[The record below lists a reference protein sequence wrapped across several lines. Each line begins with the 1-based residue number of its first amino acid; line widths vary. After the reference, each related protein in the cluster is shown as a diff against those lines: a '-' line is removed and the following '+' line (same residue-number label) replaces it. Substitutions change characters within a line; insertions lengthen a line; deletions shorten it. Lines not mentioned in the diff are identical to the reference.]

1 MRRLTLMLIVAFT
14 VSLGAL
20 AADIDQAR
28 ATAPGS
34 AVSTP
39 RSTVRVL
46 DRGASPRQRLRYAWT
61 VGQKE
66 AMQIDLSM
74 ATDMAL
80 GLSPGGDVQLPT
92 MRMTTTNEVVEARPD
107 GTWVLQQVI
116 HEAGVP
122 LGESDGIIDMETA
135 EASLAP
141 LVGAT
146 WRLRV
151 DARGNLDESET
162 IPPPSM
168 DPAQAESLERNT
180 RTMEGAL
187 LALPRERVGVGAIWR
202 IDESFA
208 SDMGFTVKQVRR
220 VKLLGIDGDVVHVG
234 VTVRQLASNQRLQ
247 IPDAPEGF
255 EMRIDDHVAKGRG
268 SGVID
273 LGAVAHQT
281 AQDLRSTTEM
291 TARMGKQVE
300 TLIMRITIDTSTTP
314 VPLDQVPEPRPFT
327 PGDAT
332 PSTTRHEVVEEGI
345 AVSFPS
351 HWTVGPTNPEDHPWL
366 YPDEPT
372 EDPGWYDILIASG
385 EAQRCT
391 VEDDTAWIASPPAWT
406 TLEQV
411 VGHELSWMGRD
422 ADIDSTSSRYYELA
436 AGRVARIDVDWAS
449 GLTETYYWFRNGRRF
464 IELDCWS
471 NQPPDDRW
479 YSVAASFD
487 FLGEQPATEMPLDYI
502 RAPRTPPD
510 GSSALPPGV
519 FSLAGPGLS
528 VDLPSGWEAREVTAD
543 GDHGPLGPVLAADL
557 PYQVPLLRLDEPDSG
572 AFCALADITRLAE
585 HLGWADR
592 RDAGY
597 AQRDELRRAAGYHD
611 PRMLFV
617 DLPLGEAVAISA
629 LASDDRAY
637 DSYIIEAPDAWL
649 HLACWSPGTVGH
661 HWRSVADA
669 LGPAGDAE
677 PGEVSIEVFASD
689 PDGVLVGDF
698 QVGDIVAIGAAGE
711 WCASAV
717 DGDCGGPEGVR
728 DQHAEVYAD
737 YRIGALLALQSG
749 ADRPQ
754 LVADGTTID
763 ITSAGPLRLFFNDNH
778 CCYADNQGSD
788 WVHLLSVD

>member
-1 MRRLTLMLIVAFT
+1 MRRLTLLLGLAFT
-14 VSLGAL
+14 FSLGIP
-20 AADIDQAR
+20 AAGTTQASPSDP
-28 ATAPGS
+28 ASTVTAP
-34 AVSTP
+34 
-39 RSTVRVL
+39 RSSVKVL
-46 DRGASPRQRLRYAWT
+46 DRGASPRRQLRYAWT

-66 AMQIDLSM
+66 AVQIDYSM

-92 MRMTTTNEVVEARPD
+92 MRMITTNEVVEARPD

-116 HEAGVP
+116 HDAGVP

-135 EASLAP
+135 EASLAS

-151 DARGNLDESET
+151 DARGILSESET
-162 IPPPSM
+162 IPPPGM
-168 DPAQAESLERNT
+168 DPAQAQSLERNT

-202 IDESFA
+202 IDESFVG
-208 SDMGFTVKQVRR
+208 DMGFAVKQVRR
-220 VKLLGIDGDVVHVG
+220 VKLLGIDGDTVRIG
-234 VTVRQLASNQRLQ
+234 FTVRQFTSNRRLQ
-247 IPDAPEGF
+247 VPDAPEGF
-255 EMRIDDHVAKGRG
+255 RMRIDEHIARGRG

-273 LGAVAHQT
+273 LGAVAYET
-281 AQDLRSTTEM
+281 AQNLTSKTEM

-300 TLIMRITIDTSTTP
+300 TLIMRISIDTATTP
-314 VPLDQVPEPRPFT
+314 VALDQVPSPRPQT
-327 PGDAT
+327 PPDTDAAT
-332 PSTTRHEVVEEGI
+332 RRHEVVEEGI
-345 AVSFPS
+345 VVSFPS
-351 HWTVGPTNPEDHPWL
+351 RWTVGPTNPQDHPWL
-366 YPDEPT
+366 YPDEST
-372 EDPGWYDILIASG
+372 DDPGWYGILIASG
-385 EAQRCT
+385 EGQRCT
-391 VEDDTAWIASPPAWT
+391 VEDDTGWIASPPAWT

-411 VGHELSWMGRD
+411 VDHELSWMGRD
-422 ADIDSTSSRYYELA
+422 TDIASTSSRYYELA

-479 YSVAASFD
+479 FSVAASFD
-487 FLGEQPATEMPLDYI
+487 FLGEQPATETPLDYV

-510 GSSALPPGV
+510 GSTALPPGL
-519 FSLAGPGLS
+519 FSLAGPELS
-528 VDLPSGWEAREVTAD
+528 VDLPSGWEAREVTAG
-543 GDHGPLGPVLAADL
+543 GDQGLLGPVEAADL
-557 PYQVPLLRLDEPDSG
+557 PYQVPLLRLDDPDAG

-585 HLGWADR
+585 HLGWTDR
-592 RDAGY
+592 LDAGY
-597 AQRDELRRAAGYHD
+597 DRRDELRRTTGYHD
-611 PRMLFV
+611 PSVLFV
-617 DLPLGEAVAISA
+617 HVPLGEAAIISA
-629 LASDDRAY
+629 LASDGRAY

-649 HLACWSPGTVGH
+649 HLVCWSPDTGAH
-661 HWRSVADA
+661 HWRSIAEALVPVA
-669 LGPAGDAE
+669 DAE
-677 PGEVSIEVFASD
+677 PGEISIEVLASE

-737 YRIGALLALQSG
+737 YRIGALLSLQSG

-763 ITSAGPLRLFFNDNH
+763 ITSAGPLRLFFNDNR
-778 CCYADNQGSD
+778 CCYADNRGSV
-788 WVHLLSVD
+788 WVQLIPLD